1 MKDDSQTELEAECG
15 APQAENKDASGLLE
29 NDNTLS
35 SRTASVCSAGDG
47 ELQRRTSL
55 RE

>member
-1 MKDDSQTELEAECG
+1 MNGDSQTQLEAESR

-55 RE
+55 SE